1 MLEKLSYKELEQQ
14 IKVLKEKVS
23 QYEFDDKR
31 QHGGMLTNVVE
42 GCPVPMF
49 VIDNN
54 HVVQLWNKALSNLTS
69 IKSEDIVGT
78 TDPWKA
84 FYKEK
89 RPVMADLIVE
99 KADKKEFWNYYKD
112 NTQYTTMDK
121 SYLKQGAF
129 ESLDYFTKF
138 GKKGRWLFV
147 TACPM
152 TDNQGNI
159 LGAIETLQDVT
170 EQTLADKALKDDI
183 SQRKNIEKELRQLR
197 NYLSNIINSMPSV
210 LIGVDEQCKITQW
223 NMQAEI
229 ETGIMAK
236 HAEGKDLIKIFPHL
250 NIVMDKIQRAIKDGN
265 IQEDKK
271 VFRESDN
278 RNIFEDITIY
288 PLVTNGVGGVV
299 VRMDDVSNQV
309 RLEEMMMQSEK
320 MLSIGGLAAGMAHE
334 INNPLAG
341 MMQNAQ
347 VIHSRLTKNI
357 PANDKAAKEAGTT
370 MESIKCFMEKRE
382 IVKQLEIIHKAGVR
396 ASSII
401 SNMLSFV
408 RKSGTHSNKS
418 VENIVNII
426 DRTIELAQSD
436 YNLKKKFDFKKIKII
451 KEYEP
456 ELPAVICEQGKI
468 QQVFLNIFKNGA
480 EAMHDRKEK
489 DGVPEFILRILKDKD
504 MVKIEVEDNGPGID
518 AIVRKRIFEPFFTTK
533 SVGKG
538 TGLGL
543 SVSYFIIVEDHEG
556 SMEVEST
563 QGKGTK
569 FIIKLPFEKIK

>member
-54 HVVQLWNKALSNLTS
+54 HVVQLWNKALSNLTG

-84 FYKEK
+84 FYNEK

-129 ESLDYFTKF
+129 ESLDFFKKF
-138 GKKGRWLFV
+138 GEKGRWLFV

-159 LGAIETLQDVT
+159 LGAIETMQDVT
-170 EQTLADKALKDDI
+170 EQTLAEKALKDDI
-183 SQRKNIEKELRQLR
+183 SQRKKIEKELRQLR

-210 LIGVDEQCKITQW
+210 LIGVDKQYKITQW

-236 HAEGKDLIKIFPHL
+236 YAEGKDLIKIFPHL

-265 IQEDKK
+265 TQEDKK

-299 VRMDDVSNQV
+299 VRMDDVSSQV
-309 RLEEMMMQSEK
+309 RLEEMMMQS
-320 MLSIGGLAAGMAHE
+320 
-334 INNPLAG
+334 
-341 MMQNAQ
+341 
-347 VIHSRLTKNI
+347 
-357 PANDKAAKEAGTT
+357 
-370 MESIKCFMEKRE
+370 
-382 IVKQLEIIHKAGVR
+382 
-396 ASSII
+396 
-401 SNMLSFV
+401 
-408 RKSGTHSNKS
+408 
-418 VENIVNII
+418 
-426 DRTIELAQSD
+426 
-436 YNLKKKFDFKKIKII
+436 
-451 KEYEP
+451 
-456 ELPAVICEQGKI
+456 
-468 QQVFLNIFKNGA
+468 
-480 EAMHDRKEK
+480 
-489 DGVPEFILRILKDKD
+489 
-504 MVKIEVEDNGPGID
+504 
-518 AIVRKRIFEPFFTTK
+518 
-533 SVGKG
+533 
-538 TGLGL
+538 
-543 SVSYFIIVEDHEG
+543 
-556 SMEVEST
+556 
-563 QGKGTK
+563 
-569 FIIKLPFEKIK
+569 